1 MATANRGPEP
11 LWTSVTAAAA
21 VHGKC
26 TGDWNAVGISI
37 DSRAVLPGEL
47 FVALR
52 GPTHD
57 GHDHVAAALARGA
70 GAAMVDHAPAGVP
83 DNAPL
88 LWVGDTQAGHE
99 ALGAAARKR
108 TAAKIIAVT
117 GSAGK
122 TGTKEMLR
130 AALGRQARTHASEAS
145 YNNLW
150 GVPLSLSRMAPA
162 SEYGIFEIGMNHSG
176 EITPL
181 TKLVRPHA
189 AIVTTVAPAHIGHF
203 ASLTEIAEAKAEIF
217 LGLAPD
223 GVAIINHDN
232 AFFDL
237 LSRRARDAGAAQI
250 LGFGTAPD
258 AAARLIKA
266 VHHADCSC
274 VYAEICGQPLTYKIG
289 LSGAHWVMNS
299 LAVLTAVQALGGDL
313 ALAAIALAEMAALPG
328 RGRQH
333 KITLAN
339 GEFTLIDESY
349 NANPA
354 SMEAALLNLSG
365 QLTQDRGRKI
375 AVLGDMGELGE
386 DSARYHHEL
395 ANIIVD
401 GRIQQTFTTGPQM
414 KILHEALPLNLRG
427 EHAETAEALI
437 APLKAALRP
446 GDVVVVKGSHSSG
459 MGTIVKAL
467 LALVRP
473 NRQQQGGRMSE
484 STELGHGD
492 VI

>member
-11 LWTSVTAAAA
+11 LWTSVEAAAA
-21 VHGKC
+21 VNGTC
-26 TGDWNAVGISI
+26 LGDWNAVGISI

-52 GPTHD
+52 GPSND
-57 GHDHVAAALARGA
+57 GHDYVAAALARGA
-70 GAAMVDHAPAGVP
+70 SAAMVDHVPAGVP

-88 LWVGDTQAGHE
+88 LLVGDTQIGHE

-130 AALGRQARTHASEAS
+130 TALGRQARTHASEAS

-150 GVPLSLSRMAPA
+150 GVPLSLSRMARA
-162 SEYGIFEIGMNHSG
+162 SEYGVFEIGMNHSG

-181 TKLVRPHA
+181 TRLVRPHA

-203 ASLTEIAEAKAEIF
+203 ASITEIAEAKAEIF
-217 LGLAPD
+217 LGLEP
-223 GVAIINHDN
+223 GGIAIINHDN

-266 VHHADCSC
+266 VHHTDCSC

-299 LAVLTAVQALGGDL
+299 LAVLTAVHVLGGDL
-313 ALAAIALAEMAALPG
+313 ALAAIALAGMAALPG

-333 KITLAN
+333 KIALAE

-365 QLTQDRGRKI
+365 QLTQGRGRKI
-375 AVLGDMGELGE
+375 AVLGDMAELGE
-386 DSARYHHEL
+386 NSARYHRDL
-395 ANIIVD
+395 AKIITD
-401 GRIQQTFTTGPQM
+401 GRIHLTFTTGSQM
-414 KILHEALPLNLRG
+414 KFLHESLPHNLRAG
-427 EHAETAEALI
+427 HAGDADALM

-467 LALVRP
+467 LGLVHP
-473 NRQQQGGRMSE
+473 NRQGQGGRMSE
-484 STELGHGD
+484 PMDMEHHD
-492 VI
+492 VV

>member
-1 MATANRGPEP
+1 MATTDCGLEP
-11 LWTSVTAAAA
+11 LWTAVQAAAA
-21 VHGKC
+21 TDGKC
-26 TGDWNAVGISI
+26 SADWDAAGISI
-37 DSRAVLPGEL
+37 DSRAVAPGEL
-47 FVALR
+47 FIALR
-52 GPTHD
+52 GPTND
-57 GHDHVAAALARGA
+57 GHDYVASALARGA
-70 GAAMVDHAPAGVP
+70 AAAMVDHVPVGVP

-88 LWVGDTQAGHE
+88 LLVGDTQAGHE

-108 TAAKIIAVT
+108 TAAKIVAVT

-150 GVPLSLSRMAPA
+150 GVPLSLSRMPAA
-162 SEYGIFEIGMNHSG
+162 SEFGVFEIGMNHGG

-189 AIVTTVAPAHIGHF
+189 AIVTTIAPAHIGHF
-203 ASLTEIAEAKAEIF
+203 DSLSAIAEAKAEIF
-217 LGLAPD
+217 LGLEPG

-237 LSRRARDAGAAQI
+237 LSRRAKDAGAAQV

-266 VHHADCSC
+266 VHHSGCSC

-299 LAVLTAVQALGGDL
+299 LAVLTAVHVLGGDL
-313 ALAAIALAEMAALPG
+313 ALAAIALAAMVPLPG
-328 RGRQH
+328 RGRIHQ
-333 KITLAN
+333 IALQD

-349 NANPA
+349 NANPG

-365 QLTQDRGRKI
+365 QMTHGKGRKI
-375 AVLGDMGELGE
+375 AVLGDMAELGQDSRRYHSELAKIIE
-386 DSARYHHEL
+386 DS
-395 ANIIVD
+395 
-401 GRIQQTFTTGPQM
+401 RIQQTFTAGTQM
-414 KILHEALPLNLRG
+414 KILHDALPQRLRAD
-427 EHAETAEALI
+427 HAAVAEALV
-437 APLKAALRP
+437 APLLAALRP
-446 GDVVVVKGSHSSG
+446 GDVVMVKGSLSSD
-459 MGTIVKAL
+459 MGKIVKAL
-467 LALVRP
+467 LASARP
-473 NRQQQGGRMSE
+473 DRQAQGDRISNPINMGRR
-484 STELGHGD
+484 D
-492 VI
+492 AV